1 MFAMVSVIWGRE
13 YIEAWDV
20 IVGSKRTVGSS
31 EVSRA
36 NRFDCYK
43 VLIVSDKQVA
53 CVAGAFSGYPGYP
66 HAKFQIIE
74 ELRRVKGGRGGEISP
89 PLSCLYL

>member
-13 YIEAWDV
+13 YIEARDV
-20 IVGSKRTVGSS
+20 IAGSKRTVGSS

-53 CVAGAFSGYPGYP
+53 CVAGAFSGYHGYP
-66 HAKFQIIE
+66 HDKFQIIE
-74 ELRRVKGGRGGEISP
+74 ELRRVKGGGGGEISP

>member
-13 YIEAWDV
+13 FIEAWDI
-20 IVGSKRTVGSS
+20 IVGRKRTFGSS

-36 NRFDCYK
+36 NRFECYK

-53 CVAGAFSGYPGYP
+53 CFAGALSGCT
-66 HAKFQIIE
+66 KVST
-74 ELRRVKGGRGGEISP
+74 LVSP
-89 PLSCLYL
+89 MLSSK